1 VLVDNC
7 CTSYAIPTAIVV
19 YKDGRKTVIS
29 PGQMIYEWPS
39 SRAVGV
45 LRYCPGPSTAGHQ
58 QPVFTGYVGESCWWH
73 GLVMVKFPIGHWGGS
88 SSFENRG
95 EPKSL

>member
-29 PGQMIYEWPS
+29 PGQMIYEWHFVACGGRVAVLSGPVHG
-39 SRAVGV
+39 RASAASLYRV
-45 LRYCPGPSTAGHQ
+45 R
-58 QPVFTGYVGESCWWH
+58 
-73 GLVMVKFPIGHWGGS
+73 
-88 SSFENRG
+88 RG
-95 EPKSL
+95 ELLVAWTGNGEVPDWALGWEQQF